1 MKRALRSEEGS
12 SLILII
18 FAGVISLA
26 VVLGVMAATSLYV
39 ERKRLLGVADA
50 AALSAAESFSL
61 ASASYSQGK
70 VSLVLTSPQVASA
83 VRTYLSALPPTV
95 NQDIKIQ
102 QAHTKDG
109 KTAHVSLSTSWNAPV
124 YSLFFP
130 EGVRITV
137 SSHARTVIG

>member
-1 MKRALRSEEGS
+1 MKSSLRSDEGS

-26 VVLGVMAATSLYV
+26 VVLGVMAATSLYI
-39 ERKRLLGVADA
+39 ERKRLLSVADA

-70 VSLVLTSPQVASA
+70 VSVGLTSPQVVSA
-83 VRTYLSALPPTV
+83 VRTYLLALPPTV
-95 NQDIKIQ
+95 SQDIQIQ
-102 QAHTKDG
+102 QALTVDG
-109 KTAHVSLSTSWNAPV
+109 KTAFVSLSSSWNAPV